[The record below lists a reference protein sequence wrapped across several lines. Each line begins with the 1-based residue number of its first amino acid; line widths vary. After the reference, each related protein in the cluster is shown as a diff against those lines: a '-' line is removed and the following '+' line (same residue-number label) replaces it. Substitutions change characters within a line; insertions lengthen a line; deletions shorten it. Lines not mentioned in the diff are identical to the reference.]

1 MGPRRGSQ
9 PPGARFRAQSDSGF
23 SPLELIL
30 TIGVLLIVIAA
41 ATTAFRDALDVSG
54 SGSLIADANQSLR
67 AATNL
72 MVRDLMQAARGI
84 PIGGVP
90 IPSGDGATAINR
102 PGPPGTAYQ
111 FDNISYTTLPAIVP
125 GPSLGPSVNGQ
136 ATDIVTIVM
145 TDATLPELTLNATP
159 PVVDQPVL
167 AADGATLDVG
177 TSGWWITDAAAGV
190 RPGDLILF
198 TNALGSALQA
208 VTQTDPATGG
218 VTFAAGDWFN
228 VNQPGAAQG
237 SITQILATPVP
248 QTIARRVLMI
258 TYYVD
263 TASTP
268 GVPRLARRVNAAPGQ
283 ALAGAIEDLEL
294 SYDLVDGLNNP
305 VAQRSVPVTIG
316 GVLYTANQIRKINL
330 HVGVRSEAVS
340 PKTRDFVRNHLT
352 TVVSVRSLAYVSR
365 YQ

>member
-1 MGPRRGSQ
+1 MRNQRGFTL
-9 PPGARFRAQSDSGF
+9 A
-23 SPLELIL
+23 ELLVSIA
-30 TIGVLLIVIAA
+30 IMLIVIAA
-41 ATTAFRDALDVSG
+41 ATTAFREALDVSG
-54 SGSLIADANQSLR
+54 AGALIADANQSLR

-90 IPSGDGATAINR
+90 IPSGDDATAINR
-102 PGPPGTAYQ
+102 PGPPGSTYQ
-111 FDNISYTTLPAIVP
+111 FDNVNYTTLPAIVP

-136 ATDIVTIVM
+136 PTDLVTILMSDPTV
-145 TDATLPELTLNATP
+145 PELTLNATP
-159 PVVDQPVL
+159 PVTDQPLL
-167 AADGATLDVG
+167 AADGTSLDVG
-177 TSGWWITDAAAGV
+177 TSGWWITDAAAGG

-198 TNALGSALQA
+198 TNALGSAIQS
-208 VTQTDPATGG
+208 VTATDPVTG
-218 VTFAAGDWFN
+218 VVKFEAGDWFN
-228 VNQPGAAQG
+228 FNQPGAAQG

-305 VAQRSVPVTIG
+305 VAQRTVPVTIG
-316 GVLYTANQIRKINL
+316 GVRYTPNQIRKINL
-330 HVGVRSEAVS
+330 HVGVRSETVS